1 MTAATILAVA
11 FALGL
16 LSGLV
21 VVTAA
26 ARHRARL
33 RQRDRLA
40 TAQHNALVRA
50 LSQS

>member
-1 MTAATILAVA
+1 MTAATIIALA
-11 FALGL
+11 FALGI
-16 LSGLV
+16 LSGLI

-40 TAQHNALVRA
+40 TAQHLAFVRA
-50 LSQS
+50 MSR

>member
-1 MTAATILAVA
+1 MTDAMIIALA
-11 FALGL
+11 FNLGI
-16 LSGLV
+16 LSGLI

-40 TAQHNALVRA
+40 TAQHLALVRA
-50 LSQS
+50 LSQP